1 MQPVLVRMELGTLDG
16 PMPNFTVIVDEFVR
30 KAQAVG
36 VPVRPAM
43 KVTDTLEHP
52 EAWDA
57 EAGTEGYIAFLGT
70 QTERGDAAVAAL
82 SKISVEAPAVIRAK
96 VLSPTEV
103 DEFQSQAR
111 RINELRK
118 ARQEAAGKA
127 SVSAGRHAAA
137 PIAAVASRTPAVA
150 VAGEPYELALG
161 TPDDAAKTPLDIL
174 GAVR

>member
-30 KAQAVG
+30 KAQAAG

-57 EAGTEGYIAFLGT
+57 EAGAEGYIAFLGT

-82 SKISVEAPAVIRAK
+82 SKIAVEAPAVIRVK

-103 DEFQSQAR
+103 DEFQAQAR

-118 ARQEAAGKA
+118 ARQEAAGQLSA
-127 SVSAGRHAAA
+127 STGRHAVATG
-137 PIAAVASRTPAVA
+137 AAVAPRTPAA
-150 VAGEPYELALG
+150 ALPGEPYELALG
-161 TPDDAAKTPLDIL
+161 TPDEAAKTPLDIL
-174 GAVR
+174 GVVR